1 MKFQRLI
8 LASASPRR
16 LALLTQ
22 LGLSP
27 IVEPP
32 AIDERPL
39 PGEDAR
45 SLAARLARMKGSA
58 IAARAAHRDA
68 VVLAADT
75 VVALDG
81 ELLGKPSSP
90 EDAMRMLRTLSGRTH
105 SVISGLFVASP
116 RHMET
121 QAVET
126 RVRFR
131 ALSESQIRWYAATG
145 EPLDKAGSYAI
156 QGIGGAFVESIEGSH
171 SNVIGLPLAETLN
184 ALDRAGLVLPW

>member
-1 MKFQRLI
+1 MKFPRLI

-16 LALLTQ
+16 QALLTQ
-22 LGLSP
+22 LGLFP

-32 AIDERPL
+32 AVDERPL

-58 IAARAAHRDA
+58 IAARAANRDA

-81 ELLGKPSSP
+81 ELLGKPTSP

-105 SVISGLFVASP
+105 SVISGIFVASP

>member
-1 MKFQRLI
+1 MKFPRLI

-16 LALLTQ
+16 QALLTQ
-22 LGLSP
+22 LGLFP

-32 AIDERPL
+32 AVDERPL

-58 IAARAAHRDA
+58 IAARAANRDA

-81 ELLGKPSSP
+81 ELLGKPTSP

>member
-1 MKFQRLI
+1 MKFPRLI

-16 LALLTQ
+16 QALLTQ
-22 LGLSP
+22 LGLFP

-32 AIDERPL
+32 AVDERPL

-58 IAARAAHRDA
+58 IAARAANRDA

-81 ELLGKPSSP
+81 ELLGKPTSP

-105 SVISGLFVASP
+105 SVISGIFVASP

-121 QAVET
+121 LAVET

-131 ALSESQIRWYAATG
+131 ALSESQIRWYAATD

-171 SNVIGLPLAETLN
+171 SNVIGLPLAE
-184 ALDRAGLVLPW
+184 ALAALERAGLVLPW

>member
-1 MKFQRLI
+1 MKFPRLI

-16 LALLTQ
+16 QALLTQ
-22 LGLSP
+22 LGLFP

-32 AIDERPL
+32 AVDERPL

-58 IAARAAHRDA
+58 IAARAANRDA

-81 ELLGKPSSP
+81 ELLGKPTSP

-105 SVISGLFVASP
+105 SVISGIFVASP

-171 SNVIGLPLAETLN
+171 SNVIGLPLAE
-184 ALDRAGLVLPW
+184 ALAALERAGLVLPW